1 MFRTRHHLMPR
12 GRNCEAQALEVSSI
26 LNLAIVLDL
35 AFSPEW
41 AKLSKKLPG
50 IDLWVFAI
58 SRRQVTISE

>member
-1 MFRTRHHLMPR
+1 MFRTRHPLMPS

-41 AKLSKKLPG
+41 AKLSKKHPG
-50 IDLWVFAI
+50 TDLGI
-58 SRRQVTISE
+58 SQ